1 MLMYTIK
8 RGIKMKLNFE
18 ITSFY
23 NTRYGR
29 IKEVDDFCERIVKL
43 ASLKQYSQKVDIIDF
58 LPIILE
64 KDLIELGKGKEFTK
78 FDLSYRAVAIS
89 RQIDFEM
96 FSKSDLDGK
105 QKLLLKCLINGLID
119 IKSKIKLDLKDFL
132 KDLENELKCKI
143 EI

>member
-64 KDLIELGKGKEFTK
+64 KDLIEIGKGKEFTK
-78 FDLSYRAVAIS
+78 FDLSFVPP
-89 RQIDFEM
+89 
-96 FSKSDLDGK
+96 
-105 QKLLLKCLINGLID
+105 
-119 IKSKIKLDLKDFL
+119 KDFGT
-132 KDLENELKCKI
+132 I
-143 EI
+143 